1 MRACQIS
8 REPLSDRDMKI
19 LRMILGQKE
28 RVSGAWKIEN
38 IERRWLTEHH
48 LGGGGQ
54 EQGDLQGEA
63 CFKEEQTLRGLRDV
77 GIRLDTCRQP

>member
-28 RVSGAWKIEN
+28 SVSGAWKIEN
-38 IERRWLTEHH
+38 IERRWLIEHH
-48 LGGGGQ
+48 LGGGARNKGTCT
-54 EQGDLQGEA
+54 E
-63 CFKEEQTLRGLRDV
+63 
-77 GIRLDTCRQP
+77 RLASKRNKHSEP